1 MALNGGAFISG
12 AGGSKSVSQQN
23 TRNAVLPSAR
33 VATFRNTNISGVLN
47 NQSPLVNQQG
57 STQNSADAVDPATA
71 SLDRQQAMVTG
82 GNNHS
87 NLMAM
92 YAQVKANKEA
102 AIAAKASAVSAAP
115 RYTSP
120 TPQPGQNAP
129 VRAGAP
135 IQHTYANDGALSAS
149 RNKVLND
156 AASYLG
162 TPYRLGGLSRQA
174 IDCSGLVIAVYS
186 QMGFKL
192 PHNARIQ
199 GQIMG
204 QRTSVSNLRPGDLVA
219 WNDGSH
225 IAVYAGNG
233 MIIEAANPR
242 VGTVKRKLWSNAV
255 YGVRVRLPGE

>member
-1 MALNGGAFISG
+1 MALNGGSFISG
-12 AGGSKSVSQQN
+12 AGGTKSVLQQN
-23 TRNAVLPSAR
+23 TQNAVLPSAR

-57 STQNSADAVDPATA
+57 QTQNPADAIDPATA

-82 GNNHS
+82 SNNHS

-102 AIAAKASAVSAAP
+102 AAAAAKAAAVSATP
-115 RYTSP
+115 RTTYQ
-120 TPQPGQNAP
+120 PQAQRGP
-129 VRAGAP
+129 VSSAP
-135 IQHTYANDGALSAS
+135 IQSNYTDNGALSAA
-149 RNKVLND
+149 RNKVLRD
-156 AASYLG
+156 AGSYLG

-186 QMGFKL
+186 QMGFKV

-225 IAVYAGNG
+225 IAIYAGNG